1 MNKKKYLPNLSEV
14 ILYTFFYYFLDYAY
28 YFISMLVINVEIQK
42 ILILVQ

>member
-14 ILYTFFYYFLDYAY
+14 IL
-28 YFISMLVINVEIQK
+28 ILVINVGIQK